1 MTLKFDKRGKT
12 FYVGKLSHTS
22 FVLENHNGTM
32 SFGEGG
38 GK

>member
-1 MTLKFDKRGKT
+1 MKVEFDNRGQT
-12 FYVGKLSHTS
+12 FSVGAIAHTS

>member
-1 MTLKFDKRGKT
+1 MTVEFDNRGKT
-12 FYVGKLSHTS
+12 FYAGALAHTS